1 MPDHPSPVPD
11 QDLAPPKPRNRIGAI
26 DIGMRVLDALAAAPG
41 PMALKDIAAATDMP
55 PAKVHRYLVTF
66 AAADMIVQQTK
77 SGRYDLG
84 PMALRLGVA
93 AIRRNDILALA
104 CDRLA
109 ALRDS
114 VQATCF
120 VSGWSDRGPLVL
132 RWEDSLRPV
141 TVIVE
146 VGSVLPLLTSATG
159 RAFLTYLPA
168 HRTAGLAGAEGA
180 DYGYSADVTAAETRS
195 VADATYVTG
204 LGRTDGAFQN
214 GIAALAAPLFD
225 PLRGMVGAVTAL
237 GRQEEFDPDVTG
249 PVAMGLKRFVAG
261 LGASTGQ
268 GDGIR

>member
-1 MPDHPSPVPD
+1 MPDHPSAVSD
-11 QDLAPPKPRNRIGAI
+11 RIFDPPKPRNRIGAI
-26 DIGMRVLDALAAAPG
+26 DIGLRLLDVLAAAPG
-41 PMALKDIAAATDMP
+41 PMALKEIAAATDMP
-55 PAKVHRYLVTF
+55 AAKIHRYLVTF
-66 AAADMIVQQTK
+66 AAAGMVVQQGR

-93 AIRRNDILALA
+93 AIRRHDIVAHA
-104 CDRLA
+104 CDRLGG
-109 ALRDS
+109 LRDA

-168 HRTAGLAGAEGA
+168 GRTKGLARAEGA
-180 DYGYSADVTAAETRS
+180 EYGYSADVTAAETRS
-195 VADATYVTG
+195 IADATYVTG

-249 PVAMGLKRFVAG
+249 PVAIGLKRFVAG
-261 LGASTGQ
+261 LGGAE
-268 GDGIR
+268 DGNR

>member
-1 MPDHPSPVPD
+1 MSDHPSALSDRDFEV
-11 QDLAPPKPRNRIGAI
+11 PKPRNRIGAI
-26 DIGMRVLDALAAAPG
+26 DIGLRLLNVLAAAPG

-55 PAKVHRYLVTF
+55 AAKVHRYLVTF
-66 AAADMIVQQTK
+66 AAAQMVVQQGR

-93 AIRRNDILALA
+93 AIRRNDMIALA
-104 CDRLA
+104 SDRLGG
-109 ALRDS
+109 LRDA

-132 RWEDSLRPV
+132 RWENSLRPV

-168 HRTAGLAGAEGA
+168 HRTENLAHAEGA
-180 DYGYSADVTAAETRS
+180 EYGYSADVTAAETKAI
-195 VADATYVTG
+195 ADATYVTG

-237 GRQEEFDPDVTG
+237 GRQEEFDADVTG

-261 LGASTGQ
+261 LGGAN
-268 GDGIR
+268 DGGR

>member
-1 MPDHPSPVPD
+1 MPDHPTAVND
-11 QDLAPPKPRNRIGAI
+11 RPPGPTKPRNGIGAI
-26 DIGMRVLDALAAAPG
+26 DTGMRLLNVLAVAEA
-41 PMALKDIAAATDMP
+41 PMALKDIAAKADMP
-55 PAKVHRYLVTF
+55 AAKAHRYLVSF
-66 AAADMIVQQTK
+66 AAADMIVQQAK

-93 AIRRNDILALA
+93 AIRRNDIVARA

-109 ALRDS
+109 GLRDL

-168 HRTAGLAGAEGA
+168 NRTEDLAATEGS
-180 DYGYSADVTAAETRS
+180 DYGYSADVIATEIRS
-195 VADATYVTG
+195 ITDATYVTG

-214 GIAALAAPLFD
+214 GVAALAAPLFD

-249 PVAMGLKRFVAG
+249 PVAMGLKRFVADLAG
-261 LGASTGQ
+261 PD
-268 GDGIR
+268 DGVR